1 MIFQTDFLSFD
12 SLSTNQ
18 TSLALAPRRRTANK
32 ALRRQQLIEATI
44 DSIAK
49 RGFAETTLARVADGA
64 GLSRGIVNFHFTSK
78 TKLLVATLEYLA
90 EEYRSSW
97 TQALERAGPRP
108 ADSLAALI
116 DIDFHP
122 AVCSRKKVAVW
133 FAYWGEA
140 KSRPTYLELCGALD
154 AAQSEV
160 VHNLSRQIARDGGYE
175 ATDPDLVA
183 DGLRAMS
190 DGFWLELLLR
200 PKGFDR
206 QAARRAC
213 LAYLAAAFPRD
224 FALDGSVRD

>member
-1 MIFQTDFLSFD
+1 MTK
-12 SLSTNQ
+12 TG
-18 TSLALAPRRRTANK
+18 LATAPRRRTADK

-78 TKLLVATLEYLA
+78 TRLFDSTLEYLA

-97 TQALERAGPRP
+97 TKALERAGPRP
-108 ADSLAALI
+108 ADRLAALI

-122 AVCSRKKVAVW
+122 SVCSRKKVAVW
-133 FAYWGEA
+133 FAFWGEA
-140 KSRPTYLELCGALD
+140 KSRPTYLELCDALD
-154 AAQSEV
+154 TAHSQV
-160 VHNLSRQIARDGGYE
+160 VRDLCRQIARDGGYAE
-175 ATDPDLVA
+175 VDPDLVA

-190 DGFWLELLLR
+190 DGFWLDLLLR

-206 QAARRAC
+206 RAARRAC
-213 LAYLAAAFPRD
+213 LAHLSAFFPRHMPLED
-224 FALDGSVRD
+224 PALT